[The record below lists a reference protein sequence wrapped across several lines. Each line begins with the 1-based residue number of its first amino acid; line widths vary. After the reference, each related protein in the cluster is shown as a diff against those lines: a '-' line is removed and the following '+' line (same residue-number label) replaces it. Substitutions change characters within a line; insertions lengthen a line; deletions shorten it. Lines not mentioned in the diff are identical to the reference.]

1 MQFMAYVGQY
11 LTEKNA
17 YQQCIMIPLPP
28 FYVQKTRKEIV
39 VNIKEFD
46 YTMNYCCII
55 ITIETWAPLP
65 PNCAA
70 SGWGSRSKQTFH
82 DFLFFIVFHSH
93 YGIEKKTST

>member
-1 MQFMAYVGQY
+1 
-11 LTEKNA
+11 
-17 YQQCIMIPLPP
+17 
-28 FYVQKTRKEIV
+28 
-39 VNIKEFD
+39 
-46 YTMNYCCII
+46 MNYCCII
-55 ITIETWAPLP
+55 IIIETWAPLP